1 MEQSA
6 HPASIYGHTLFKAT
20 IQRYME
26 IKPDTGHDVE
36 IVIHIILN
44 GSGVTIVIS
53 DWEGTIVQ
61 EEHFGA

>member
-1 MEQSA
+1 M
-6 HPASIYGHTLFKAT
+6 AT

-26 IKPDTGHDVE
+26 IAPNPGRDVE
-36 IVIHIILN
+36 IDIHIILN